1 MISWKGYGSKWS
13 WPISRCCSSIHL
25 EGRRQTTK
33 KLVRIAGV
41 LSSTNLNNWCCC
53 VHQLAGLVKFM
64 SLLSEI
70 NKHCVFTFQV
80 NVCLECMS
88 TNMKTL
94 KRRFIRC
101 SAQAT
106 ITHLKKFIA
115 KKVLNGTEKY
125 RDVSLAFACYS
136 WYVFVCVCVYVY
148 ISLQYCSWPS
158 SGVCIISSKVVF
170 YKLLE

>member
-1 MISWKGYGSKWS
+1 MINWKGYGSKWS
-13 WPISRCCSSIHL
+13 WRISRYCPSIHL
-25 EGRRQTTK
+25 EGLKQTTK
-33 KLVRIAGV
+33 KLVRVAGV
-41 LSSTNLNNWCCC
+41 LPGSWIEYITNANQWRCCGN
-53 VHQLAGLVKFM
+53 HLAGFVRFIALW
-64 SLLSEI
+64 SEI
-70 NKHCVFTFQV
+70 HKHFLFTFQV

-125 RDVSLAFACYS
+125 RDVSLTFACYI
-136 WYVFVCVCVYVY
+136 WWCMCVCTYVCVS
-148 ISLQYCSWPS
+148 IQYC
-158 SGVCIISSKVVF
+158 
-170 YKLLE
+170 

>member
-1 MISWKGYGSKWS
+1 VFILPMPFKTKHSAWAVKMKLGSHLRVLNVLVTYCKNKWVRQGFHCRHVNISQKEL
-13 WPISRCCSSIHL
+13 R
-25 EGRRQTTK
+25 
-33 KLVRIAGV
+33 
-41 LSSTNLNNWCCC
+41 
-53 VHQLAGLVKFM
+53 
-64 SLLSEI
+64 
-70 NKHCVFTFQV
+70 KHFLFTFQV

-125 RDVSLAFACYS
+125 RDVSINFAYD
-136 WYVFVCVCVYVY
+136 VFCCICSSRWCV
-148 ISLQYCSWPS
+148 
-158 SGVCIISSKVVF
+158 SGCLWSDVHKTF
-170 YKLLE
+170 FKA

>member
-1 MISWKGYGSKWS
+1 MINWKGYGSKWS
-13 WPISRCCSSIHL
+13 WWPISRCCSSIHL
-25 EGRRQTTK
+25 EGMRQT
-33 KLVRIAGV
+33 RIAGV
-41 LSSTNLNNWCCC
+41 LSSSYVTNTNHWRCC

-70 NKHCVFTFQV
+70 HKHCVFTFQV

-136 WYVFVCVCVYVY
+136 WCVCAYVC
-148 ISLQYCSWPS
+148 ISLRYCSWPS

-170 YKLLE
+170 HKLLV

>member
-1 MISWKGYGSKWS
+1 MLQIQ
-13 WPISRCCSSIHL
+13 IID
-25 EGRRQTTK
+25 
-33 KLVRIAGV
+33 V
-41 LSSTNLNNWCCC
+41 CC
-53 VHQLAGLVKFM
+53 VHHLAGLVKFM

-70 NKHCVFTFQV
+70 HKHCIFTFQV

-136 WYVFVCVCVYVY
+136 WCVCVCVYIQGVPGGKDLTSGEC
-148 ISLQYCSWPS
+148 SLGQT
-158 SGVCIISSKVVF
+158 ITI
-170 YKLLE
+170 